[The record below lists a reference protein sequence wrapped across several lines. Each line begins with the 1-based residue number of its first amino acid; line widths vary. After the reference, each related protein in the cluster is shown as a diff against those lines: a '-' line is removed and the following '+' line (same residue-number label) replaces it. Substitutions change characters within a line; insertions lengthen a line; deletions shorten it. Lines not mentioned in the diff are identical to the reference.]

1 MWAGC
6 GASVVGRWALKT
18 DHWFYGLFQSAPDLI
33 ALLLPSVGAAGASAA
48 PALGPD
54 SPGDALYRFDA
65 PELKAVN
72 HRLDGVFWPRGGDRG
87 TPEQPVVQP
96 VVQMHSKQGFR
107 HRLWA
112 QTARFVQLHPQVQ
125 HLAVVVVVPHRRLNL
140 GPARLPQQLQSFL
153 DGVHWLSLNELGHQS
168 GLHPLVSL
176 LTLPVLPRPEI
187 PGATEQILQP
197 RPDLLDTVVTI
208 LVERFPHLTRKEIMA
223 LIKLPTG
230 HLRHTR
236 AVQEWMEEGRLE
248 GEARGEARGRAAEA
262 AAMAIRQLNHRC
274 GPLSEA
280 TTARIK
286 ALPLDQLETLAEAL
300 LDFSGPD
307 DLADWLADH
316 TG

>member
-1 MWAGC
+1 M
-6 GASVVGRWALKT
+6 
-18 DHWFYGLFQSAPDLI
+18 
-33 ALLLPSVGAAGASAA
+33 LL
-48 PALGPD
+48 
-54 SPGDALYRFDA
+54 
-65 PELKAVN
+65 E
-72 HRLDGVFWPRGGDRG
+72 
-87 TPEQPVVQP
+87 
-96 VVQMHSKQGFR
+96 VQMHAKPGFK
-107 HRLWA
+107 HRLAA
-112 QTARFVQLHPQVQ
+112 QSFRFLQLHPHVQ
-125 HLAVVVVVPHRRLNL
+125 HLAVVVVVPLRRLRL
-140 GPARLPQQLQSFL
+140 GPAELPVQLETFL
-153 DGVHWLSLNELGHQS
+153 SGVHWLNLEECSQQPELD
-168 GLHPLVSL
+168 PLVSL
-176 LTLPVLPRPEI
+176 LTLPVLPKPEI

-208 LVERFPHLTRKEIMA
+208 LVERFPHLTREEIMA

-236 AVQEWMEEGRLE
+236 AVQEWMEEGRLEGRQEGRLE

-300 LDFSGPD
+300 LDFSGPA